1 LRAELPELPAAYR
14 ARVRQRLGVSAE
26 EMQQMANAGVV
37 DLVAETVD
45 AGAPVAEARNWWL
58 GYLAQK
64 ANEREAEP
72 ADLPITPRQV
82 ARVVELVDA
91 GMLSVGLARQAVD
104 GVLNTGEDVDAVV
117 AAKGLHIVSDA
128 GALGVAVDEAIVAN
142 PEVAEKVRSGKL
154 AAVGPLVGAVMKATR
169 GQADAATVRELLL
182 ERLGAG

>member
-1 LRAELPELPAAYR
+1 VRNCTQAGRSSARPHTGDSEHGHNRRREDGEVVGEFGDAFRIRLNLAPAGER
-14 ARVRQRLGVSAE
+14 RRQNDEVRLTQQARKRLGAS
-26 EMQQMANAGVV
+26 
-37 DLVAETVD
+37 D
-45 AGAPVAEARNWWL
+45 
-58 GYLAQK
+58 
-64 ANEREAEP
+64 
-72 ADLPITPRQV
+72 
-82 ARVVELVDA
+82 
-91 GMLSVGLARQAVD
+91 
-104 GVLNTGEDVDAVV
+104 DVDAVV